1 MFNKSS
7 SFSSNVNLI
16 GIIKEVAPIKNI
28 QTDKELG
35 VQDFQENYFL
45 NFPVYIDSDHIFY
58 QSLGNKSILSQKIS
72 TWNPFQL
79 YKDFKTL
86 NHRLNSK
93 NISGN
98 LVGEGL
104 VKGGIIVVS
113 KSKGIIATF
122 PEQTGHVLPLKDIE
136 EAIKNV

>member
-1 MFNKSS
+1 MFKSS
-7 SFSSNVNLI
+7 SFSNINLI
-16 GIIKEVAPIKNI
+16 GVIKEVAPIKNV

-35 VQDFQENYFL
+35 VQEFQEKYFL
-45 NFPVYIDSDHIFY
+45 DFPVYIDPENTFY
-58 QSLGNKSILSQKIS
+58 KVLGNKSILSQGLS

-79 YKDFKTL
+79 YSDFKNL
-86 NHRLNSK
+86 NHRLKSK

-104 VKGGIIVVS
+104 IKGGIIVVS
-113 KSKGIIATF
+113 KNKGIIATF
-122 PEQTGHVLPLKDIE
+122 PEQTGHSLPLKDIE